1 MEHLSSLWNTT
12 QLLTFAWKHGPTSR
26 PHEFL
31 QLLSSCLTIWFRCP
45 WWAIYM
51 VELFIACGLYAGAR
65 AIAVCSTAS
74 EKKDHQNES
83 DCNCALRFFWTP
95 VKVLYFIAYYGIPN
109 IGYGSVAYNTSVVFV
124 CLDSCVNP
132 FVYSFQNERFRRGL
146 RDLFRYRE
154 TKINNALLVNS
165 ESG

>member
-1 MEHLSSLWNTT
+1 
-12 QLLTFAWKHGPTSR
+12 
-26 PHEFL
+26 
-31 QLLSSCLTIWFRCP
+31 
-45 WWAIYM
+45 M

-132 FVYSFQNERFRRGL
+132 FVYSFQNERFRTGL
-146 RDLFRYRE
+146 RDLFRHRE
-154 TKINNALLVNS
+154 TKMNNAHLGKLGVRLGS
-165 ESG
+165 EAPENRTKRKFPTLCRCTTSLKLKTPKCKQQLQKLYKQVTFTIFE